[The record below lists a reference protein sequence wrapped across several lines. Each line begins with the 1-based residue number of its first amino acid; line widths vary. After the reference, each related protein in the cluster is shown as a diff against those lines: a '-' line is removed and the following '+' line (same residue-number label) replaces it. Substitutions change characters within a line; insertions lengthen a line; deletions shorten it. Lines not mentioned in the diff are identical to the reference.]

1 MRKAFESKT
10 VSLAHRKSSLR
21 TTGHGKRASERYYNK
36 AQRYDLFVIQ
46 QLFSLLTWTL
56 MCHRLHDAAIAN
68 DAMQRIYDPDG
79 NDVVR
84 IKRLRKRINREQK
97 LLELLVLRQKK
108 KKTRPHNNE
117 FKNEEEQID
126 SMGLDNEFENEEEDI
141 DGMGLDNESDS
152 EEEEDIDGMG
162 LDNEFENEEEDIDGM
177 GLDNESDSEEEE
189 EIDDMGLDNE
199 SDSEEE
205 EEIDDMGLDNEFEG
219 GVDAVFEDHEDNH
232 LEEAESGK
240 MECQSHEDGRN
251 NKVDEVEVQMDE
263 GYADVESLG
272 SLGGNKL
279 DEKKVQMD
287 SPGSKRD
294 KWTAAEINYVQQWI
308 RLYPYRPVGE
318 LYRHVLDDTNAVKHI
333 FHWRHIASVGRLDYM
348 YKKCHKGLKV

>member
-1 MRKAFESKT
+1 VQGFFRKHCDGLTLNLNSIRSICSTEMRKAFESKI

-36 AQRYDLFVIQ
+36 AERYDVIVIQ
-46 QLFSLLTWTL
+46 QLLSLLTWTL

-79 NDVVR
+79 NDVAR
-84 IKRLRKRINREQK
+84 IKRLRKRISREQKRISREQK
-97 LLELLVLRQKK
+97 LLALLLLRQKK

-117 FKNEEEQID
+117 FKNEEEQ
-126 SMGLDNEFENEEEDI
+126 
-141 DGMGLDNESDS
+141 
-152 EEEEDIDGMG
+152 IDGMG

-189 EIDDMGLDNE
+189 EIG
-199 SDSEEE
+199 
-205 EEIDDMGLDNEFEG
+205 DMGLDNEFEG

-240 MECQSHEDGRN
+240 MECQSHEDGSN

-263 GYADVESLG
+263 GYADVESLE

-287 SPGSKRD
+287 RPGSKRD

-318 LYRHVLDDTNAVKHI
+318 LYRHVLDDAHAVKHI

-348 YKKCHKGLKV
+348 FKKCHKGFKV

>member
-1 MRKAFESKT
+1 
-10 VSLAHRKSSLR
+10 
-21 TTGHGKRASERYYNK
+21 
-36 AQRYDLFVIQ
+36 
-46 QLFSLLTWTL
+46 
-56 MCHRLHDAAIAN
+56 
-68 DAMQRIYDPDG
+68 
-79 NDVVR
+79 
-84 IKRLRKRINREQK
+84 
-97 LLELLVLRQKK
+97 
-108 KKTRPHNNE
+108 
-117 FKNEEEQID
+117 
-126 SMGLDNEFENEEEDI
+126 
-141 DGMGLDNESDS
+141 
-152 EEEEDIDGMG
+152 
-162 LDNEFENEEEDIDGM
+162 
-177 GLDNESDSEEEE
+177 
-189 EIDDMGLDNE
+189 MGLDNE

>member
-79 NDVVR
+79 NDVAR

-97 LLELLVLRQKK
+97 LLALLVLRQKK

-152 EEEEDIDGMG
+152 EEEEDIDG
-162 LDNEFENEEEDIDGM
+162 
-177 GLDNESDSEEEE
+177 
-189 EIDDMGLDNE
+189 MGLDNE

-318 LYRHVLDDTNAVKHI
+318 LYRHVLDDAHAVKHI

>member
-97 LLELLVLRQKK
+97 LLALLVLRQKK

-126 SMGLDNEFENEEEDI
+126 S
-141 DGMGLDNESDS
+141 
-152 EEEEDIDGMG
+152 MG